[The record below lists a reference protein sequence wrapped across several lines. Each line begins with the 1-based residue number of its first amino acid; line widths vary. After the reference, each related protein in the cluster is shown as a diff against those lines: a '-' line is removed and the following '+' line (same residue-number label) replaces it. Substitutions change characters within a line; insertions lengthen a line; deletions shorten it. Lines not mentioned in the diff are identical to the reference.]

1 MYILASACCCGAAP
15 CLAPGSA
22 RVLGRAREIRPEPQ
36 AASPTLSSCRWGN
49 GGPERG
55 QAEAGQAGDSVLS
68 SIFSPSPHPPH
79 LFHRAVPGLKLKIAG
94 KSLPTE
100 KFAIR
105 KSRRYLSPKP
115 ISLPIPA
122 LVGRRVLTGP
132 ELQFGIVGMS

>member
-1 MYILASACCCGAAP
+1 MG
-15 CLAPGSA
+15 
-22 RVLGRAREIRPEPQ
+22 RLG
-36 AASPTLSSCRWGN
+36 TLSS
-49 GGPERG
+49 
-55 QAEAGQAGDSVLS
+55 
-68 SIFSPSPHPPH
+68 SIFLPSLHPH

-115 ISLPIPA
+115 ISLPVPA

-132 ELQFGIVGMS
+132 ELIWDCGD

>member
-1 MYILASACCCGAAP
+1 M
-15 CLAPGSA
+15 
-22 RVLGRAREIRPEPQ
+22 IRPQPQ
-36 AASPTLSSCRWGN
+36 ALSPTQSLIYAGGTEAQRGAKQRLRGGGGWRSQSSL
-49 GGPERG
+49 
-55 QAEAGQAGDSVLS
+55 AFS
-68 SIFSPSPHPPH
+68 SHH

-122 LVGRRVLTGP
+122 LVGRRV
-132 ELQFGIVGMS
+132 

>member
-1 MYILASACCCGAAP
+1 MKSRE
-15 CLAPGSA
+15 GSS
-22 RVLGRAREIRPEPQ
+22 RGWIGWG
-36 AASPTLSSCRWGN
+36 LS
-49 GGPERG
+49 
-55 QAEAGQAGDSVLS
+55 S
-68 SIFSPSPHPPH
+68 SIFVPSLHPPYF
-79 LFHRAVPGLKLKIAG
+79 FHRAVPGLKLKIAG

-132 ELQFGIVGMS
+132 ELVWDYGD